1 MEKAKYIVSRLAVI
15 AIASVLFGAFM
26 YGLKI
31 AGAAIGLESQHVIGG
46 LIVTIAVGM
55 MVYWLSE
62 DYELKKLKDK

>member
-31 AGAAIGLESQHVIGG
+31 AGAIIGLESQHVIGG